1 MTAAVQDA
9 SRMPRLSAAIRG
21 LLEDRGLAATPVRFA
36 AASATRVDTGG
47 WLTGEPL
54 WVAVV
59 EDRLVLAAAGNK
71 PYLLDLPISALAQ
84 AVYNHVTG
92 AVVFRPGP
100 AQRDIPPLRL
110 DPLVARTL
118 LTLATDSVTASP
130 GTLPHA

>member
-1 MTAAVQDA
+1 MTFAVQDA
-9 SRMPRLSAAIRG
+9 TATPRLSAAMRA
-21 LLEDRGLAATPVRFA
+21 LLEARGLAAAPVRFA

-47 WLTGEPL
+47 WLKGEPL

-59 EDRLVLAAAGNK
+59 GDRLVLAAAGTK

-100 AQRDIPPLRL
+100 GQRDIPPLRL

-118 LTLATDSVTASP
+118 LALVTVSP
-130 GTLPHA
+130 GTLTHA